1 MFGSKYP
8 DGINEMVVSF
18 STAIL
23 TKYLYTYIYILC
35 LQDKRESFLFR
46 VEGNDLSPGSL
57 APTAITCV
65 VRLPN

>member
-18 STAIL
+18 SKAIL
-23 TKYLYTYIYILC
+23 KKYLYTYILC